1 MSSGW
6 FSSRAARDG
15 HRVPGGVVDDYVAD
29 GFAAVRL
36 LQQVAGQGRSSN
48 FGCALLAQPIR
59 IGGDRSAG
67 LGDGRRCRRM
77 PRTFTARRS
86 TTPTRRIWMTPAER
100 RRRTASPGP
109 VLRKGRSQLDRAHGR
124 ALSNLQKHPESPT
137 MPKPNSSDPAQG
149 ERATGKDL
157 REILGDMDDTT
168 ALAILALHPSVAQIE
183 EARIWLDG
191 EGDILAKQ
199 QRPLDGIVVQIFDML
214 RVEEEEP
221 SAKRV

>member
-1 MSSGW
+1 
-6 FSSRAARDG
+6 
-15 HRVPGGVVDDYVAD
+15 
-29 GFAAVRL
+29 
-36 LQQVAGQGRSSN
+36 
-48 FGCALLAQPIR
+48 
-59 IGGDRSAG
+59 
-67 LGDGRRCRRM
+67 
-77 PRTFTARRS
+77 
-86 TTPTRRIWMTPAER
+86 
-100 RRRTASPGP
+100 
-109 VLRKGRSQLDRAHGR
+109 
-124 ALSNLQKHPESPT
+124 

-168 ALAILALHPSVAQIE
+168 VLAILALHPSVAQIE

>member
-1 MSSGW
+1 
-6 FSSRAARDG
+6 
-15 HRVPGGVVDDYVAD
+15 
-29 GFAAVRL
+29 
-36 LQQVAGQGRSSN
+36 
-48 FGCALLAQPIR
+48 
-59 IGGDRSAG
+59 
-67 LGDGRRCRRM
+67 
-77 PRTFTARRS
+77 
-86 TTPTRRIWMTPAER
+86 
-100 RRRTASPGP
+100 
-109 VLRKGRSQLDRAHGR
+109 
-124 ALSNLQKHPESPT
+124 

-168 ALAILALHPSVAQIE
+168 VLAILALHPSVAQIE

-199 QRPLDGIVVQIFDML
+199 QRPLDGIVAQIFDML